1 MNDVEPSLVDKVI
14 ILDDTLSANGIT
26 HAFGGALALAY
37 YTFDPRATADIDV
50 NISVDAADAEAVFSV
65 LPSGIERDAGDLE
78 RVRSDDQVRLWWGRN
93 PVDLFF
99 RASEF
104 HDGVA
109 ARVERHQFASTQLP
123 FIAASDL
130 AVFKTLFNRPKDWVD
145 IDSMRQARSIDV
157 AAVAEVVRSL
167 VGDDDRVSRL
177 LALADAP

>member
-14 ILDDTLSANGIT
+14 ILDETLSANGIT

-37 YTFDPRATADIDV
+37 YTLDPRATADI
-50 NISVDAADAEAVFSV
+50 
-65 LPSGIERDAGDLE
+65 ERDAHDLE
-78 RVRSDDQVRLWWGRN
+78 RVRSDEQVRLWWGRN

-109 ARVERHQFASTQLP
+109 ARVELHPFASTRLP
-123 FIAASDL
+123 F
-130 AVFKTLFNRPKDWVD
+130 
-145 IDSMRQARSIDV
+145 V
-157 AAVAEVVRSL
+157 AAA
-167 VGDDDRVSRL
+167 DRASGL